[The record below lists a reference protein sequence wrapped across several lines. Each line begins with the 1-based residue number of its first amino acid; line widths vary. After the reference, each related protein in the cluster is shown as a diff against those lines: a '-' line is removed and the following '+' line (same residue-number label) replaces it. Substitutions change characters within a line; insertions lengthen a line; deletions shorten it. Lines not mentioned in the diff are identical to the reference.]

1 MAATLSNLIVKGC
14 VISFE
19 GTASSTFKYKLNVI
33 ATQFST
39 LKGFK
44 EATIASLN
52 AIKTVEGESSF
63 KTLTSKE
70 ESAIIAFQKEIDLD
84 KTIVQNFIKILTKEF
99 VNKQITMLS
108 TISIDTFNANPI
120 LCAALNL
127 KTPEEFVRYNA
138 YQAIGRS
145 IVTSMGFLV
154 QNLLLYSNE
163 YIFDGK
169 AYEEGDKTK
178 FDLVIDLSLI
188 HI

>member
-127 KTPEEFVRYNA
+127 KTPEPQIRN
-138 YQAIGRS
+138 
-145 IVTSMGFLV
+145 
-154 QNLLLYSNE
+154 
-163 YIFDGK
+163 
-169 AYEEGDKTK
+169 
-178 FDLVIDLSLI
+178 
-188 HI
+188 

>member
-63 KTLTSKE
+63 KTLTPKE
-70 ESAIIAFQKEIDLD
+70 ESAIRAFQEEIDLD

-99 VNKQITMLS
+99 VNKQ
-108 TISIDTFNANPI
+108 
-120 LCAALNL
+120 
-127 KTPEEFVRYNA
+127 R
-138 YQAIGRS
+138 
-145 IVTSMGFLV
+145 
-154 QNLLLYSNE
+154 
-163 YIFDGK
+163 
-169 AYEEGDKTK
+169 
-178 FDLVIDLSLI
+178 
-188 HI
+188 